1 LPCVSTLAC
10 LFRAKWELTIVKPRS
25 AKNFAR
31 AVSLIRADLSE
42 DECAQAV
49 GRSNSLVR
57 KWADPDNPAVPN
69 LEQALALDLL
79 YARVVGKKP
88 PILDIYTDKLTD
100 VLNGRKKLTV
110 NLLIATLS
118 VQSVVGQLSDAVASA
133 SNSDSNA
140 GPQLSNYNRATIL
153 GLVEKLQEISDLIED
168 AVE

>member
-1 LPCVSTLAC
+1 
-10 LFRAKWELTIVKPRS
+10 VKPRY

-31 AVSLIRADLSE
+31 AVSLIRSEISE
-42 DECAQAV
+42 DACAEAV

-79 YARVVGKKP
+79 YAKSVGKKP

-110 NLLIATLS
+110 NLMIATLS
-118 VQSVVGQLSDAVASA
+118 VQSVVGQLSDAVANA
-133 SNSDSNA
+133 SNSVGGSGA
-140 GPQLSNYNRATIL
+140 QLSNYNRATIL
-153 GLVEKLQEISDLIED
+153 GLVDKLQEISDLIED